1 MDEPHMDIKKLGL
14 FVLVAVGLVGGGY
27 AAGRYA
33 SPEKVVVTEKIK
45 VVEKEVVVRVVETE
59 KVLDAIKN
67 VSQQK
72 NIKTVKVTE
81 KKPDGTVTVREEKS
95 DTSKTDSQ
103 TKVKEEEKTKA
114 AETIIKEVIVEK
126 EVTKTIERS
135 RPNWSLALQPGFDVA
150 GALGYGSPYSLLPV
164 SDNFLLRHAILGVSV
179 ERRLLGP
186 LSTGLW
192 ANSSGA
198 GGITIRL
205 EF

>member
-1 MDEPHMDIKKLGL
+1 MDIKKLGL
-14 FVLVAVGLVGGGY
+14 FALVAVGLVGGGY

-33 SPEKVVVTEKIK
+33 SPEKVVYTEKIK

-59 KVLDAIKN
+59 RVLDALKN

-72 NIKTVKVTE
+72 NVKTKKVTVKA
-81 KKPDGTVTVREEKS
+81 PDGTTTTTTETEDK
-95 DTSKTDSQ
+95 SKTDTQ
-103 TKVKEEEKTKA
+103 EKTKEA
-114 AETIIKEVIVEK
+114 EKAKTAETVIKEVIVEK
-126 EVTKTIERS
+126 EVTKTVERS
-135 RPNWSLALQPGFDVA
+135 RPNWSLALQPGFDFA
-150 GALGYGSPYSLLPV
+150 GALGNGSPYSLLPA
-164 SDNFLLRHAILGVSV
+164 SENFLLRHAILGVSV

-192 ANSSGA
+192 ANTSGA